1 MNNGMSD
8 RINDATLIII
18 GAGAAGLWAAARAAR
33 MGVETLIV
41 EKTARIGTKILASGG
56 SRCNLTTSLSAQD
69 AARLFGPSGERFLRH
84 ALRALPPEAVRAR
97 FEALGVPTVTAP
109 LDKVFPASGR
119 ATDVRDALERD
130 ARDMGARIM
139 LNAPVSAVA
148 PYEGGWRVELSDG
161 RALTCRAVM
170 LCAGG
175 MSYPKSGTTGDGWRW
190 LRALGL
196 PIVPPV
202 PALVGLT
209 SGAPWVATLAGVDA
223 QDAAA
228 RMLGERGVVLGERRR
243 PVLFTHK
250 GISGPGA
257 MDLAHHLS
265 RALAQRAH
273 DAPAPQRTLSVD
285 LYPDLSADMLDAALR
300 DAASARGKLSIWR
313 ALPEG
318 PPRSLLQAALDQAGA
333 QVAPGETL
341 WAQQISKALR
351 AKIVRSVKGLAVPVD
366 GTLGFEHAE
375 VSDGGLSLDVVD
387 PKTMEVRDHP
397 GLYVF
402 GELLDLTG
410 PIGGLNFLAAWS
422 CAELAADAAARRLK
436 AQITE

>member
-1 MNNGMSD
+1 LSD
-8 RINDATLIII
+8 ADVIII
-18 GAGAAGLWAAARAAR
+18 GAGAAGLWAGAAAAKR
-33 MGVETLIV
+33 GLNVLIV
-41 EKTARIGTKILASGG
+41 EKTGRIGTKILASGG
-56 SRCNLTTSLSAQD
+56 SRCNLTTSLPAAD
-69 AARLFGPSGERFLRH
+69 AARLFGPEGARFLKH
-84 ALRALPPEAVRAR
+84 ALAALPPERVRAR
-97 FEALGVPTVTAP
+97 FEALGVPTVPAP
-109 LDKVFPASGR
+109 LDKIFPASGR
-119 ATDVRDALERD
+119 AVDVRDALERD
-130 ARDMGARIM
+130 ARDAGVRF
-139 LNAPVSAVA
+139 LLDTPVSGVRRGDA
-148 PYEGGWRVELSDG
+148 GGWIVETPAG
-161 RALTCRAVM
+161 ELTARAVM

-209 SGAPWVATLAGVDA
+209 SEAPWIAALAGVDA
-223 QDAAA
+223 QDASA
-228 RMLGERGVVLGERRR
+228 RITDERGAVLGTRRR

-265 RALAQRAH
+265 RPLAQRAH
-273 DAPAPQRTLSVD
+273 DAPAPVRTLCID
-285 LYPDLSADMLDAALR
+285 LYPDVEASALDATLR

-318 PPRSLLQAALDQAGA
+318 PPRAMLQAALDQAGA

-341 WAQQISKALR
+341 WAQQISKQQR
-351 AKIVRSVKGLAVPVD
+351 QKIVRAIKGLAVPVH
-366 GTLGFEHAE
+366 GTQGFEHAE
-375 VSDGGLSLDVVD
+375 VSDGGLALDAVN

-422 CAELAADAAARRLK
+422 CAEIAAQAVARQLATQTA
-436 AQITE
+436 